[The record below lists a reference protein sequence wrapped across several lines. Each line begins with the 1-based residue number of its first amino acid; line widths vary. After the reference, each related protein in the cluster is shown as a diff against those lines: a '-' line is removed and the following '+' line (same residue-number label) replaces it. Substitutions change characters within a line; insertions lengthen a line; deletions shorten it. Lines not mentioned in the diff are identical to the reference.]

1 MTSQDFRE
9 YSVVKVV
16 APFRLNFLRL
26 LVLLFGLGH
35 GFLAFGFVISDIRVE
50 GLQRVSAGTVFG
62 AVPYSV
68 GDNVGTSE
76 IRTIVRSLFATESF
90 EDVQVGRDGNVL
102 VIVVSERP
110 TIDSIEFDGNKAIK
124 TEALL
129 EGLESSGLAEGQ
141 IFKKVTLEHIAADL
155 ERQYVSQGRYDAAV
169 SAEVED
175 LPRNRVAIKV
185 DVYEG
190 NVSGIRHINIV
201 GNTLFDDE
209 TLIDLLELKLPGWLS
224 FYTKDDQYSKEKL
237 QGDLEK
243 IESYYLDRGYLNFSI
258 DSTQVSIAPNMEDVY
273 ITINITEG
281 EQFVISAVDV
291 AGELRDIPE
300 ASIRGLLL
308 TQAGQIFSREYM
320 TATEERIEMALGNS
334 GYTFASATGEPVI
347 DENGETVTVRYFV
360 DAGKRAYVR
369 RVNFQGNTITQDEV
383 LRREMRQMEGGW
395 ASTAMIEGSKIRLQR
410 LGFFKEVNVE
420 TPSVPGTED
429 QIDVNYTVE
438 EQPSG
443 SISLTVGF
451 AEDTGL
457 ILGLAYSETN
467 VFGSG
472 NSFNIGINRSDFQE
486 ALNVSFFDPYYT
498 VDGVSR
504 GYSFTYRKSNF
515 EERNIASFST
525 DSLGASVNFGYPISE
540 ISRIGFSVG
549 IESTDI
555 KEGVIPAQEISEFL
569 DEEGDQFDLVSL
581 TATYSMSALNRGL
594 LPTAGRSQS
603 MSFEMTVPGSELEF
617 YRFNYS
623 GQIFFQLFDPF
634 VLRLRANLGYG
645 DAYGKTNTMPF
656 YKHFFA
662 GGMGSVRG
670 FESNSLGPRSTPS
683 PQDRFNDPDPIGGNA
698 LVELSAEVLFPL
710 PFIED
715 QSQMKSVF
723 FFDAGNVFNTN
734 CPDVSVVCLD
744 LDEGELRYSAGIA
757 VTWITGFAPISFA
770 LSFPINDKDGDE
782 TESFQFELGKTF

>member
-1 MTSQDFRE
+1 M
-9 YSVVKVV
+9 VKLKDSLGKY
-16 APFRLNFLRL
+16 ARSLIL
-26 LVLLFGLGH
+26 LVTLFYCTSS
-35 GFLAFGFVISDIRVE
+35 FGFVISDIRVE

-68 GDNVGTSE
+68 GDNVGAEE
-76 IRTIVRSLFATESF
+76 IRTITRSLFQTETF
-90 EDVQVGRDGNVL
+90 DDVQIGRDGNVL
-102 VIVVSERP
+102 VIVVKERP
-110 TIDSIEFDGNKAIK
+110 TIDTIEFEGNKAIK
-124 TEALL
+124 TEALI
-129 EGLESSGLAEGQ
+129 EGLQGSGLSEGQ
-141 IFKKVTLEHIAADL
+141 IFKKVTLEQIASDL
-155 ERQYVSQGRYDAAV
+155 ERQYVSQGRYDANI
-169 SAEVED
+169 ETNIEN

-201 GNTLFDDE
+201 GNTVFDDE
-209 TLIDLLELKLPGWLS
+209 TLIELLELKLPGWLS
-224 FYTKDDQYSKEKL
+224 FYTKDDQYSREKL
-237 QGDLEK
+237 QSDIEVLE
-243 IESYYLDRGYLNFSI
+243 SHYLDRGYLNFRV

-273 ITINITEG
+273 ITVNVIEG
-281 EQFVISAVDV
+281 DQFKISAVEV

-300 ASIRGLLL
+300 ENIRAMLL
-308 TQAGQIFSREYM
+308 TREGQTFSRQYM
-320 TATEERIEMALGNS
+320 TFSEERIESALGNA
-334 GYTFASATGEPVI
+334 GYTFASATGEPSAN
-347 DENGETVTVRYFV
+347 DDGETVTVKYFI

-369 RVNFQGNTITQDEV
+369 RLNFQGNTVTQDHV

-410 LGFFKEVNVE
+410 LGFFKDVSVE
-420 TPSVPGTED
+420 TPTVPGTDD

-443 SISLTVGF
+443 SISATVGY
-451 AEDTGL
+451 AQRMGL
-457 ILGLAYSETN
+457 ILGLGYQESN
-467 VFGSG
+467 VFGTG
-472 NSFNIGINRSDFQE
+472 NSINIGVNRSDYQQ

-504 GYSFTYRKSNF
+504 GYAAFFRKSDY

-525 DSLGASVNFGYPISE
+525 DSYGLNVSFGYPISE
-540 ISRIGFSVG
+540 ISRIGLTVG
-549 IESTDI
+549 IERTEI

-569 DEEGDQFDLVSL
+569 DEEGNEFDLVSL
-581 TATYSMSALNRGL
+581 TASYSMSALNRGL
-594 LPTAGRSQS
+594 LPTGGRSQS
-603 MSFEMTVPGSELEF
+603 LSFEMTVPGSELEYYRLNYTGQVF
-617 YRFNYS
+617 YPIFN
-623 GQIFFQLFDPF
+623 PF

-645 DAYGKTNTMPF
+645 EAYGGTENFPF
-656 YKHFFA
+656 YKHFFG

-670 FESNSLGPRSTPS
+670 YESNSLGPRSTPS
-683 PQDRFNDPDPIGGNA
+683 PQDQYNDPDPIGGNV

-715 QSQMKSVF
+715 QSQLKSVL

-734 CPDVSVVCLD
+734 CPDVSVYCLD

-770 LSFPINDKDGDE
+770 LAFPINDKQGDE
-782 TESFQFELGKTF
+782 SESFQFELGKTF

>member
-1 MTSQDFRE
+1 MF
-9 YSVVKVV
+9 VVKLKDSLGKY
-16 APFRLNFLRL
+16 ARSLIL
-26 LVLLFGLGH
+26 LVTLFYCTSS
-35 GFLAFGFVISDIRVE
+35 FGFVISDIRVE

-68 GDNVGTSE
+68 GDNVGAEE
-76 IRTIVRSLFATESF
+76 IRTIARSLFQTETF
-90 EDVQVGRDGNVL
+90 DDVQIGRDGNVL
-102 VIVVSERP
+102 VIVVKERP
-110 TIDSIEFDGNKAIK
+110 TIDSIEFEGNKAIK
-124 TEALL
+124 TEALI
-129 EGLESSGLAEGQ
+129 EGLQGSGLSEGQ
-141 IFKKVTLEHIAADL
+141 IFKKVTLDQIASDL
-155 ERQYVSQGRYDAAV
+155 ERQYVSQGRYDANI
-169 SAEVED
+169 ETNIEN

-201 GNTLFDDE
+201 GNTVFDDE
-209 TLIDLLELKLPGWLS
+209 TLIELLELKLPGWLS
-224 FYTKDDQYSKEKL
+224 FYTKDDQYSREKL
-237 QGDLEK
+237 QSDIEVLE
-243 IESYYLDRGYLNFSI
+243 SHYLDRGYLNFRV

-273 ITINITEG
+273 ITVNVIEG
-281 EQFVISAVDV
+281 DQFKISAVEV

-300 ASIRGLLL
+300 ENIRAMLL
-308 TQAGQIFSREYM
+308 TREGQTFSRQYM
-320 TATEERIEMALGNS
+320 TFSEERIESALGNA
-334 GYTFASATGEPVI
+334 GYTFASATGEPAAN
-347 DENGETVTVRYFV
+347 DDGETVTVKYFI

-369 RVNFQGNTITQDEV
+369 RLSFQGNTVTQDHV

-410 LGFFKEVNVE
+410 LGFFKDVSVE
-420 TPSVPGTED
+420 TPTVPGTDD

-443 SISLTVGF
+443 SISATVGY
-451 AEDTGL
+451 AQRMGL
-457 ILGLAYSETN
+457 ILGLGYQESN
-467 VFGSG
+467 VFGTG
-472 NSFNIGINRSDFQE
+472 NSINIGINRSDYQQ

-504 GYSFTYRKSNF
+504 GYAAFFRKSDY

-525 DSLGASVNFGYPISE
+525 DSYGLNVSFGYPISE
-540 ISRIGFSVG
+540 ISRIGLTVG
-549 IESTDI
+549 IERTEI

-569 DEEGDQFDLVSL
+569 EKEGNEFDLVSL
-581 TATYSMSALNRGL
+581 TASYSMSALNRGL
-594 LPTAGRSQS
+594 LPSGGRSQS
-603 MSFEMTVPGSELEF
+603 LSFEMTVPGSELEYYRLNYTGQVF
-617 YRFNYS
+617 YPLFN
-623 GQIFFQLFDPF
+623 PF

-645 DAYGKTNTMPF
+645 EAYGGTENFPF
-656 YKHFFA
+656 YKHFFG

-670 FESNSLGPRSTPS
+670 YESNSLGPRSTPS
-683 PQDRFNDPDPIGGNA
+683 PQDQYNDPDPIGGNV

-715 QSQMKSVF
+715 QSQLKSVL

-734 CPDVSVVCLD
+734 CPDVSVYCLD

-770 LSFPINDKDGDE
+770 LAFPINDKQGDE
-782 TESFQFELGKTF
+782 SESFQFELGKTF

>member
-1 MTSQDFRE
+1 M
-9 YSVVKVV
+9 VKLKDSLEKY
-16 APFRLNFLRL
+16 ARSLIP
-26 LVLLFGLGH
+26 LVTLFYCTLS
-35 GFLAFGFVISDIRVE
+35 FGFVVSDIRVE

-68 GDNVGTSE
+68 GDNVGAEE
-76 IRTIVRSLFATESF
+76 IRTIARSLFQTETF
-90 EDVQVGRDGNVL
+90 DDVQIGRDGNVL
-102 VIVVSERP
+102 VIVVKERP
-110 TIDSIEFDGNKAIK
+110 TIDSIEFEGNKAIK
-124 TEALL
+124 TEALV
-129 EGLESSGLAEGQ
+129 EGLEGSGLSEGQ
-141 IFKKVTLEHIAADL
+141 IFKKVTLDQIASDL
-155 ERQYVSQGRYDAAV
+155 ERQYVSQGRYDANI
-169 SAEVED
+169 ETTIEN

-201 GNTLFDDE
+201 GNTVFDDE
-209 TLIDLLELKLPGWLS
+209 SLIELLELKLPGWLS
-224 FYTKDDQYSKEKL
+224 FYTKDDQYSREKL
-237 QGDLEK
+237 QSDIEVLE
-243 IESYYLDRGYLNFSI
+243 SHYLDRGYLTFRV

-273 ITINITEG
+273 ITINVIEG
-281 EQFVISAVDV
+281 DQFKISAVEV

-300 ASIRGLLL
+300 ENIRALLL
-308 TQAGQIFSREYM
+308 TREGQTFSRQYM
-320 TATEERIEMALGNS
+320 TLSEERIESALGNA
-334 GYTFASATGEPVI
+334 GYTFASATGEPSAN
-347 DENGETVTVRYFV
+347 DDGETVTVKYFI

-369 RVNFQGNTITQDEV
+369 RLSFQGNTVTQDHV

-420 TPSVPGTED
+420 TPTVPGTDD

-443 SISLTVGF
+443 SISATVGY
-451 AEDTGL
+451 AQRMGL
-457 ILGLAYSETN
+457 ILGLGYQESN
-467 VFGSG
+467 VFGTG
-472 NSFNIGINRSDFQE
+472 NSINIGINRSDYQQS
-486 ALNVSFFDPYYT
+486 LNVSFFDPYYT

-504 GYSFTYRKSNF
+504 GYSAFFRKSDY

-525 DSLGASVNFGYPISE
+525 DSYGLNVSFGYPISE
-540 ISRIGFSVG
+540 ISRIGLTVG
-549 IESTDI
+549 IERTEI

-569 DEEGDQFDLVSL
+569 DEEGNEFDLVSL

-594 LPTAGRSQS
+594 LPTGGRSQS
-603 MSFEMTVPGSELEF
+603 MSFEMTVPGSELEYYRLNYTGQVF
-617 YRFNYS
+617 YPLFN
-623 GQIFFQLFDPF
+623 PF

-645 DAYGKTNTMPF
+645 EAYGGTENFPF

-670 FESNSLGPRSTPS
+670 YESNSLGPRSTPS
-683 PQDRFNDPDPIGGNA
+683 PQDRFNDPDPIGGNV

-715 QSQMKSVF
+715 QSQLKSVL

-734 CPDVSVVCLD
+734 CPDVSVYCLG
-744 LDEGELRYSAGIA
+744 LDNGELRYSAGIA

-770 LSFPINDKDGDE
+770 LAFPVNDKEGDE
-782 TESFQFELGKTF
+782 SESFQFELGKTF

>member
-1 MTSQDFRE
+1 M
-9 YSVVKVV
+9 VKLKDSLGKY
-16 APFRLNFLRL
+16 ARSLIL
-26 LVLLFGLGH
+26 LVTLFYCTLS
-35 GFLAFGFVISDIRVE
+35 FGFVISDIRVE

-68 GDNVGTSE
+68 GDNVGAEE
-76 IRTIVRSLFATESF
+76 IRIIARSLFQTETF
-90 EDVQVGRDGNVL
+90 DDVQIGRDGNVL
-102 VIVVSERP
+102 VIVVKERP

-124 TEALL
+124 TEALI
-129 EGLESSGLAEGQ
+129 EGLQGSGLSEGQ
-141 IFKKVTLEHIAADL
+141 IFKKVTLDQIASDL
-155 ERQYVSQGRYDAAV
+155 ERQYVSQGRYDANI
-169 SAEVED
+169 ETTIEN

-185 DVYEG
+185 DVFEG

-201 GNTLFDDE
+201 GNTVFDDE
-209 TLIDLLELKLPGWLS
+209 TLIELLELKLPGWLS
-224 FYTKDDQYSKEKL
+224 FYTKDDQYSREKL
-237 QGDLEK
+237 QSDIEVLE
-243 IESYYLDRGYLNFSI
+243 SHYLDRGYLTFRV

-273 ITINITEG
+273 ITVNVIEG
-281 EQFVISAVDV
+281 DQFTISAVEV

-300 ASIRGLLL
+300 ENIRAMLL
-308 TQAGQIFSREYM
+308 TREGQTFSRQYM
-320 TATEERIEMALGNS
+320 TFSEERIETALGNA
-334 GYTFASATGEPVI
+334 GYTFASATGEPAAN
-347 DENGETVTVRYFV
+347 DDGETVTVKYFI

-369 RVNFQGNTITQDEV
+369 RLSFQGNTVTQDHV

-410 LGFFKEVNVE
+410 LGFFKDVSVE
-420 TPSVPGTED
+420 TPAVPGTDD

-443 SISLTVGF
+443 SISATLGY
-451 AEDTGL
+451 AQRMGL
-457 ILGLAYSETN
+457 ILGLGYQESN
-467 VFGSG
+467 VFGTG
-472 NSFNIGINRSDFQE
+472 NSINIGVNRSDYQQ

-504 GYSFTYRKSNF
+504 GYAMFFRKSDY

-525 DSLGASVNFGYPISE
+525 DSYGVNVSFGYPISE
-540 ISRIGFSVG
+540 ISRIGLTVG
-549 IESTDI
+549 LERTEI

-569 DEEGDQFDLVSL
+569 EKEGNEFDLVSL
-581 TATYSMSALNRGL
+581 TASYSMSALNRGL

-603 MSFEMTVPGSELEF
+603 VSFEMTVPGSELEYYRLNYTGQVF
-617 YRFNYS
+617 YPLFN
-623 GQIFFQLFDPF
+623 PF

-645 DAYGKTNTMPF
+645 EAYGGTENFPF
-656 YKHFFA
+656 YKHFFG

-670 FESNSLGPRSTPS
+670 YESNSLGPRSTPS
-683 PQDRFNDPDPIGGNA
+683 PQDQYNDPDPIGGNV

-715 QSQMKSVF
+715 QSQLKSVL

-734 CPDVSVVCLD
+734 CPDVSVYCLD
-744 LDEGELRYSAGIA
+744 LDKGELRYSAGIA

-770 LSFPINDKDGDE
+770 LAFPLNDKQGDE
-782 TESFQFELGKTF
+782 SESFQFELGKTF

>member
-1 MTSQDFRE
+1 M
-9 YSVVKVV
+9 VKLKDSLGKY
-16 APFRLNFLRL
+16 ARSLIP
-26 LVLLFGLGH
+26 LVTLFYCTLS
-35 GFLAFGFVISDIRVE
+35 FGFVVSDIRVE

-62 AVPYSV
+62 AVPYGV
-68 GDNVGTSE
+68 GDNVGAEE
-76 IRTIVRSLFATESF
+76 IRTIARSLFQTETF
-90 EDVQVGRDGNVL
+90 DDVQIGRDGNVL
-102 VIVVSERP
+102 VIVVKERP
-110 TIDSIEFDGNKAIK
+110 TIDSIEFEGNKAIK
-124 TEALL
+124 TEALV
-129 EGLESSGLAEGQ
+129 EGLEGSGLSEGQ
-141 IFKKVTLEHIAADL
+141 IFKKVTLDQIASDL
-155 ERQYVSQGRYDAAV
+155 ERQYVSQGRYDANI
-169 SAEVED
+169 ETTIEN

-201 GNTLFDDE
+201 GNTVFDDE
-209 TLIDLLELKLPGWLS
+209 SLIELLELKLPGWLS
-224 FYTKDDQYSKEKL
+224 FYTKDDQYSREKL
-237 QGDLEK
+237 QSDIEVLE
-243 IESYYLDRGYLNFSI
+243 SHYLDRGYLTFRV

-273 ITINITEG
+273 ITINVIEG
-281 EQFVISAVDV
+281 DQFKISAVEV

-300 ASIRGLLL
+300 ENIRALLL
-308 TQAGQIFSREYM
+308 TREGQTFSRQYM
-320 TATEERIEMALGNS
+320 TLSEERIESALGNA
-334 GYTFASATGEPVI
+334 GYTFASATGEPSAN
-347 DENGETVTVRYFV
+347 DDGETVTVKYFI

-369 RVNFQGNTITQDEV
+369 RLSFQGNTVTQDHV

-420 TPSVPGTED
+420 TPTVPGTDD

-443 SISLTVGF
+443 SISATVGY
-451 AEDTGL
+451 AQRMGL
-457 ILGLAYSETN
+457 ILGLGYQESN
-467 VFGSG
+467 VFGTG
-472 NSFNIGINRSDFQE
+472 NSINIGINRSDYQQS
-486 ALNVSFFDPYYT
+486 LNVSFFDPYYT

-504 GYSFTYRKSNF
+504 GYSAFFRKSDY

-525 DSLGASVNFGYPISE
+525 DSYGLNVSFGYPISE
-540 ISRIGFSVG
+540 ISRIGLTVG
-549 IESTDI
+549 IERTEI

-569 DEEGDQFDLVSL
+569 DEEGNEFDLVSL

-594 LPTAGRSQS
+594 LPSGGRSQS
-603 MSFEMTVPGSELEF
+603 MSFEMTVPGSELEYYRLNYTGQVF
-617 YRFNYS
+617 YPLFN
-623 GQIFFQLFDPF
+623 PF

-645 DAYGKTNTMPF
+645 EAYGGTENFPF

-670 FESNSLGPRSTPS
+670 YESNSLGPRSTPS
-683 PQDRFNDPDPIGGNA
+683 PQDRFNDPDPIGGNV

-715 QSQMKSVF
+715 QSQLKSVL

-734 CPDVSVVCLD
+734 CPDVSVYCLG
-744 LDEGELRYSAGIA
+744 LDNGELRYSAGIA

-770 LSFPINDKDGDE
+770 LAFPVNDKEGDE
-782 TESFQFELGKTF
+782 SESFQFELGKTF

>member
-1 MTSQDFRE
+1 MF
-9 YSVVKVV
+9 VVKLKDSLGKY
-16 APFRLNFLRL
+16 ARSLIL
-26 LVLLFGLGH
+26 LVTLFYCTSS
-35 GFLAFGFVISDIRVE
+35 FGFVISDIRVE

-68 GDNVGTSE
+68 GDNVGAEE
-76 IRTIVRSLFATESF
+76 IRTITRSLFQTETF
-90 EDVQVGRDGNVL
+90 DDVQIGRDGNVL
-102 VIVVSERP
+102 VIVVKERP
-110 TIDSIEFDGNKAIK
+110 TIDTIEFEGNKAIK
-124 TEALL
+124 TEALI
-129 EGLESSGLAEGQ
+129 EGLQGSGLSEGQ
-141 IFKKVTLEHIAADL
+141 IFKKVTLDQIASDL
-155 ERQYVSQGRYDAAV
+155 ERQYVSQGRYDANI
-169 SAEVED
+169 ETNIEN

-201 GNTLFDDE
+201 GNTVFDDE
-209 TLIDLLELKLPGWLS
+209 TLIELLELKLPGWLS
-224 FYTKDDQYSKEKL
+224 FYTKDDQYSREKL
-237 QGDLEK
+237 QSDIEVLE
-243 IESYYLDRGYLNFSI
+243 SHYLDRGYLNFRV

-273 ITINITEG
+273 ITVNVIEG
-281 EQFVISAVDV
+281 DQFKISAVEV

-300 ASIRGLLL
+300 ENIRAMLL
-308 TQAGQIFSREYM
+308 TREGQTFSRQYM
-320 TATEERIEMALGNS
+320 TFSEERIESALGNA
-334 GYTFASATGEPVI
+334 GYTFASATGEPAAN
-347 DENGETVTVRYFV
+347 DDGETVTVKYFI

-369 RVNFQGNTITQDEV
+369 RLNFQGNTVTQDHV

-410 LGFFKEVNVE
+410 LGFFKDVSVE
-420 TPSVPGTED
+420 TPTVPGTDD

-443 SISLTVGF
+443 SISATVGY
-451 AEDTGL
+451 AQRMGL
-457 ILGLAYSETN
+457 ILGLGYQESN
-467 VFGSG
+467 VFGTG
-472 NSFNIGINRSDFQE
+472 NSINIGVNRSDYQQ

-504 GYSFTYRKSNF
+504 GYAAFFRKSDY

-525 DSLGASVNFGYPISE
+525 DSYGLNVSFGYPISE
-540 ISRIGFSVG
+540 ISRIGLTVG
-549 IESTDI
+549 IERTEI

-569 DEEGDQFDLVSL
+569 DEEGNEFDLVSL
-581 TATYSMSALNRGL
+581 TASYSMSALNRGL
-594 LPTAGRSQS
+594 LPTGGRSQS
-603 MSFEMTVPGSELEF
+603 LSFEMTVPGSELEYYRLNYTGQVF
-617 YRFNYS
+617 YPIFN
-623 GQIFFQLFDPF
+623 PF

-645 DAYGKTNTMPF
+645 EAYGGTENFPF
-656 YKHFFA
+656 YKHFFG

-670 FESNSLGPRSTPS
+670 YESNSLGPRSTPS
-683 PQDRFNDPDPIGGNA
+683 PQDQYNDPDPIGGNV

-715 QSQMKSVF
+715 QSQLKSVL

-734 CPDVSVVCLD
+734 CPDVSVYCLD

-770 LSFPINDKDGDE
+770 LAFPINDKQGDE
-782 TESFQFELGKTF
+782 SESFQFELGKTF

>member
-1 MTSQDFRE
+1 
-9 YSVVKVV
+9 VVKLKDSLGKY
-16 APFRLNFLRL
+16 ARSLIL
-26 LVLLFGLGH
+26 LVTLFYCTSS
-35 GFLAFGFVISDIRVE
+35 FGFVISDIRVE

-68 GDNVGTSE
+68 GDNVGAEE
-76 IRTIVRSLFATESF
+76 IRTITRSLFQTETF
-90 EDVQVGRDGNVL
+90 DDVQIGRDGNVL
-102 VIVVSERP
+102 VIVVKERP
-110 TIDSIEFDGNKAIK
+110 TIDSIEFEGNKAIK
-124 TEALL
+124 TEALI
-129 EGLESSGLAEGQ
+129 EGLQGSGLSEGQ
-141 IFKKVTLEHIAADL
+141 IFKKVTLDQIASDL
-155 ERQYVSQGRYDAAV
+155 ERQYVSQGRYDANI
-169 SAEVED
+169 ETNIEN

-201 GNTLFDDE
+201 GNTVFDDE
-209 TLIDLLELKLPGWLS
+209 TLIELLELKLPGWLS
-224 FYTKDDQYSKEKL
+224 FYTKDDQYSREKL
-237 QGDLEK
+237 QSDIEVLE
-243 IESYYLDRGYLNFSI
+243 SHYLDRGYLNFRV

-273 ITINITEG
+273 ITVNVIEG
-281 EQFVISAVDV
+281 DQFKISAVEV

-300 ASIRGLLL
+300 ENIRAMLL
-308 TQAGQIFSREYM
+308 TREGQTFSRQYM
-320 TATEERIEMALGNS
+320 TFSEERIESALGNA
-334 GYTFASATGEPVI
+334 GYTFASATGEPSAN
-347 DENGETVTVRYFV
+347 DDGETVTVKYFI

-369 RVNFQGNTITQDEV
+369 RLNFQGNTVTQDHV

-410 LGFFKEVNVE
+410 LGFFKDVSVE
-420 TPSVPGTED
+420 TPTVPGTDD

-443 SISLTVGF
+443 SISATVGY
-451 AEDTGL
+451 AQRMGL
-457 ILGLAYSETN
+457 ILGLGYQESN
-467 VFGSG
+467 VFGTG
-472 NSFNIGINRSDFQE
+472 NSINIGVNRSDYQQ

-504 GYSFTYRKSNF
+504 GYAAFFRKSDY

-525 DSLGASVNFGYPISE
+525 DSYGLNVSFGYPISE
-540 ISRIGFSVG
+540 ISRIGLTVG
-549 IESTDI
+549 IERTEI

-569 DEEGDQFDLVSL
+569 DEEGNEFDLVSL
-581 TATYSMSALNRGL
+581 TASYSMSALNRGL
-594 LPTAGRSQS
+594 LPTGGRSQS
-603 MSFEMTVPGSELEF
+603 LSFEMTVPGSELEYYRLNYTGQVF
-617 YRFNYS
+617 YPIFN
-623 GQIFFQLFDPF
+623 PF

-645 DAYGKTNTMPF
+645 EAYGGTENFPF
-656 YKHFFA
+656 YKHFFG

-670 FESNSLGPRSTPS
+670 YESNSLGPRSTPS
-683 PQDRFNDPDPIGGNA
+683 PQDQYNDPDPIGGNV

-715 QSQMKSVF
+715 QSQLKSVL

-734 CPDVSVVCLD
+734 CPDVSVYCLD

-770 LSFPINDKDGDE
+770 LAFPVNDKEGDE
-782 TESFQFELGKTF
+782 SESFQFELGKTF

>member
-1 MTSQDFRE
+1 MVKLKDSLGKHARSIILIVTLFYCTS
-9 YSVVKVV
+9 S
-16 APFRLNFLRL
+16 L
-26 LVLLFGLGH
+26 
-35 GFLAFGFVISDIRVE
+35 GFVISDIRVE

-68 GDNVGTSE
+68 GDNVGAEE
-76 IRTIVRSLFATESF
+76 IRTIVRSLFQTETF
-90 EDVQVGRDGNVL
+90 DDVQIGRDGNVL
-102 VIVVSERP
+102 VIVVKERP
-110 TIDSIEFDGNKAIK
+110 TIDSIEFEGNKAIK
-124 TEALL
+124 TEALV
-129 EGLESSGLAEGQ
+129 EGLEGSGLSEGQ
-141 IFKKVTLEHIAADL
+141 IFKKVTLDQIASDL
-155 ERQYVSQGRYDAAV
+155 ERQYVSQGRYDANI
-169 SAEVED
+169 ETTIEN

-201 GNTLFDDE
+201 GNTVFDDE
-209 TLIDLLELKLPGWLS
+209 SLIELLELKLPGWLS
-224 FYTKDDQYSKEKL
+224 FYTKDDQYSREKL
-237 QGDLEK
+237 QSDIEVLE
-243 IESYYLDRGYLNFSI
+243 SHYLDRGYLTFRV

-273 ITINITEG
+273 ITINVIEG
-281 EQFVISAVDV
+281 DQFKISAVEV

-300 ASIRGLLL
+300 ENIRALLL
-308 TQAGQIFSREYM
+308 TREGQTFSRQYM
-320 TATEERIEMALGNS
+320 TLSEERIESALGNA
-334 GYTFASATGEPVI
+334 GYTFASATGEPSAN
-347 DENGETVTVRYFV
+347 DDGETVTVKYFI

-369 RVNFQGNTITQDEV
+369 RLSFQGNTVTQDHV

-420 TPSVPGTED
+420 TPTVPGTDD

-443 SISLTVGF
+443 SISATVGY
-451 AEDTGL
+451 AQRMGL
-457 ILGLAYSETN
+457 ILGLGYQESN
-467 VFGSG
+467 VFGTG
-472 NSFNIGINRSDFQE
+472 NSINIGINRSDYQQS
-486 ALNVSFFDPYYT
+486 LNVSFFDPYYT

-504 GYSFTYRKSNF
+504 GYSAFFRKSDY

-525 DSLGASVNFGYPISE
+525 DSYGLNVSFGYPISE
-540 ISRIGFSVG
+540 ISRIGLTVG
-549 IESTDI
+549 IERTEI

-569 DEEGDQFDLVSL
+569 DEEGNEFDLVSL

-594 LPTAGRSQS
+594 LPTGGRSQS
-603 MSFEMTVPGSELEF
+603 MSFEMTVPGSELEYYRLNYTGQVF
-617 YRFNYS
+617 YPLFN
-623 GQIFFQLFDPF
+623 PF

-645 DAYGKTNTMPF
+645 EAYGGTENFPF

-670 FESNSLGPRSTPS
+670 YESNSLGPRSTPS
-683 PQDRFNDPDPIGGNA
+683 PQDRFNDPDPIGGNV

-715 QSQMKSVF
+715 QSQLKSVL

-734 CPDVSVVCLD
+734 CPDVSVYCLG
-744 LDEGELRYSAGIA
+744 LDNGELRYSAGIA

-770 LSFPINDKDGDE
+770 LAFPVNDKEGDE
-782 TESFQFELGKTF
+782 SESFQFELGKTF